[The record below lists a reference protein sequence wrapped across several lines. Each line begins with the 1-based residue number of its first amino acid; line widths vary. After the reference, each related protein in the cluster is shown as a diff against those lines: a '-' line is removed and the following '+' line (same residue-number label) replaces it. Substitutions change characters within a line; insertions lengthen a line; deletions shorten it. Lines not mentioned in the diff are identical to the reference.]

1 MDVINPRLLS
11 SLLCS
16 LSIAGLKLPF
26 WNIPSCDWGDE
37 AAVRRDE
44 LSYFFSTLVERRR
57 GWGDERRMRARPK
70 MINAWV
76 CPFFLF
82 SKFLLLFAS
91 LAVPTHKYFT
101 DFY

>member
-1 MDVINPRLLS
+1 MHGRHGCDLDVLNPGLLS

-16 LSIAGLKLPF
+16 LSIPGLKLPF

-44 LSYFFSTLVERRR
+44 LSYFFSTLVERM
-57 GWGDERRMRARPK
+57 GDERVMRARPK

-76 CPFFLF
+76 SPFFSF
-82 SKFLLLFAS
+82 KISI
-91 LAVPTHKYFT
+91 VVC
-101 DFY
+101 